1 MQLRE
6 NGLLQHW
13 EKKYYPKL
21 NKCADGAYK
30 MKTKNKNHRISL
42 KNLAGAMVALL
53 VGITLA
59 SFSFLIEKLI
69 CLNSKKIFGLLKRN

>member
-13 EKKYYPKL
+13 ENKFYPKL
-21 NKCADGAYK
+21 DKCMDGAYK
-30 MKTKNKNHRISL
+30 MTNKNHRISF
-42 KNLAGAMVALL
+42 KNLSGAFVALL

-59 SFSFLIEKLI
+59 LFSFLLEKI
-69 CLNSKKIFGLLKRN
+69 IFFSK